1 MTTSKDKKPLRVMKF
16 GGTSVGG
23 AERMASVA
31 EIIAGHLDTSEMA
44 VVVSA
49 MGGVTDMLIRAATEA
64 SRGDREHWKGVRAE
78 LARGVDTVRLL
89 HGQTGVI
96 RFALPWEPLL
106 SQWTRK
112 VRQMFQNRPA

>member
-1 MTTSKDKKPLRVMKF
+1 LLGQSGRLLGTTGWRFVQAA
-16 GGTSVGG
+16 
-23 AERMASVA
+23 AE
-31 EIIAGHLDTSEMA
+31 TSESSNEA
-44 VVVSA
+44 H
-49 MGGVTDMLIRAATEA
+49 DDAASKEQKNQA
-64 SRGDREHWKGVRAE
+64 AKESPSFEMRAE

-112 VRQMFQNRPA
+112 ARQMFQNRPA